1 MSFTTATDKYQYIS
15 DGPIHL
21 QFNVFFFFLRRSDIL
36 GSDFYID
43 DQSSFVALIYGIRLL
58 VFGVGKL
65 RV

>member
-15 DGPIHL
+15 DGPTHL
-21 QFNVFFFFLRRSDIL
+21 QFNEFLNRRSDIL
-36 GSDFYID
+36 GNDFYID
-43 DQSSFVALIYGIRLL
+43 DQSSSVAFIYGIRLL